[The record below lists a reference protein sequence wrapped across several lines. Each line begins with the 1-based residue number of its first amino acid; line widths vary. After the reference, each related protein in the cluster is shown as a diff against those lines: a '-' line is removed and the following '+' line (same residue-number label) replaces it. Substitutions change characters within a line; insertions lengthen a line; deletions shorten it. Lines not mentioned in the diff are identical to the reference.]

1 MPDSTILS
9 QFNKGL
15 HEIREAFH
23 KTGRLD
29 DSNAK
34 LDEVAKLL
42 SIEIAAAFEPKSGIP
57 SLSSLVSARG
67 GHADVVRSINA
78 ALAKVSRLDIYRNSD
93 GDSLLGSN
101 PRLSLAESEGDLAVK
116 LGRLVS
122 ETFSSHLKAPE
133 NSKTFE
139 AVNEAFGHFVR
150 DNFRNN
156 IEDAQYMTPPEVVD
170 FVCELAVRDAQKVSR
185 KSRTPLIICDPSCGV
200 GSFIA
205 QFFRVWISSNVE
217 QAGRVKLVGQD
228 KVDRMARLAK
238 LNMLLFGTRTAA
250 IARGNS
256 VLKGSDLDKYKGLC
270 DIIVTNPPFGARF
283 HTSELRSQGREDF
296 PCLYDFIQSTDAF
309 IDSELL
315 FIDKY
320 LSLLKPGG
328 VAYVV
333 VPDAVISASGLP
345 SLVREY
351 LGKQCTV
358 LSITELPAVTFAQ
371 AGTRTK
377 TCLLHF
383 RKEPSSSS
391 SRVFFS
397 CVKSL
402 GFEVSSRKGVP
413 YKKHEG
419 ENELP
424 AIGQAIMTKVNAS
437 NEDVLI
443 IRDHPTCVSRKHGS
457 LMDSPWTPSHHSAER
472 YSTLAELE
480 KKTNKSGATLKK
492 LREIVTLPNKK
503 KRGVGYGVASRCI
516 SVLHVGDFGALNVRE
531 LMAYSPKYPGQS
543 CSPGDILFSKI
554 NPRIPRVIVV
564 PDLGFPMTCSSE
576 FEVMR
581 PIEPYSAYEVMLH
594 LLSAH
599 TQSQVQSLTSGTSS
613 SHNRIKTEQLLDV
626 LIRVPGGR
634 PKHGG
639 TYLQIIKSFEDAHI
653 SSIKA
658 GILLNENWVKMNNFL
673 RHK

>member
-1 MPDSTILS
+1 MQKQEILS
-9 QFNKGL
+9 RFNRGL

-42 SIEIAAAFEPKSGIP
+42 AIEIAAAFEPSSGVP
-57 SLSSLVSARG
+57 SLGSLVSVRG
-67 GHADVVRSINA
+67 GYDGVVRSIND
-78 ALAKVSRLDIYRNSD
+78 ALVKASQLGMYRNQD
-93 GDSLLGSN
+93 GDSLLGLN
-101 PRLSLAESEGDLAVK
+101 PSLSLADSEGDLAVK
-116 LGRLVS
+116 LGKLVS
-122 ETFSSHLKAPE
+122 ETFSEHLKNPDS
-133 NSKTFE
+133 SKTFE

-170 FVCELAVRDAQKVSR
+170 FVCELAVSDAKRIGGRSKR
-185 KSRTPLIICDPSCGV
+185 PLIVCDPSCGV

-205 QFFRVWISSNVE
+205 QFYRVWNNSNLSQVGNL
-217 QAGRVKLVGQD
+217 QLVGQD

-238 LNMLLFGTRTAA
+238 LNMLLFGARSAV
-250 IARGNS
+250 ISRGNS
-256 VLKGSDLDKYKGLC
+256 VFRGSDLDNYKGLC

-283 HTSELRSQGREDF
+283 HTSELRSYGHESF
-296 PCLYDFIQSTDAF
+296 PCLFNFIQSTDAYV
-309 IDSELL
+309 DSELL
-315 FIDKY
+315 FIDVY
-320 LSLLKPGG
+320 LSLLRPGG

-345 SLVREY
+345 SQIREY
-351 LGKQCTV
+351 LGRECTV

-377 TCLLHF
+377 TCVIHF
-383 RKEPSSSS
+383 RKAPPSIR

-397 CVKSL
+397 CAKSL

-424 AIGQAIMTKVNAS
+424 AIRRALVAS
-437 NEDVLI
+437 VDADSKDVLI
-443 IRDHPTCVSRKHGS
+443 ITDQPTCVSRKHS
-457 LMDSPWTPSHHSAER
+457 LLMESPWTPSHHSAER
-472 YSTLAELE
+472 YATIEALE
-480 KKTNKSGATLKK
+480 SKTKRDGTALRK
-492 LREIVTLPNKK
+492 LRDLVTIPNKK
-503 KRGVGYGVASRCI
+503 KRGVQNAKSRCI
-516 SVLHVGDFGALNVRE
+516 SVLHVGDFGALNIRE
-531 LMAYSPKYPGQS
+531 LVAYSPKYPGQS

-554 NPRIPRVIVV
+554 NPRIPRAIVV
-564 PDLGFPMTCSSE
+564 PDLGFPLTCSSE

-581 PIEPYSAYEVMLH
+581 PVSPYSAYEIMLH
-594 LLSAH
+594 LLSTH

-626 LIRVPGGR
+626 LIRMPRTR
-634 PKHGG
+634 PRTGSA
-639 TYLQIIKSFEDAHI
+639 YLQIIKSFGDAHV

-658 GILLNENWVKMNNFL
+658 AILLNRNWVKMNDFL
-673 RHK
+673 RH